1 VGADRWA
8 VEAVPGED
16 KNRPFRCHQWWITMN
31 GIYTHEGLDVAQ
43 LAADRI
49 YGFAQLQSSAAEGE
63 YRLTRQSDR
72 GRVEEGRAPCS
83 PCHRER
89 VNGAVAGDARAVGLL
104 SS

>member
-1 VGADRWA
+1 
-8 VEAVPGED
+8 
-16 KNRPFRCHQWWITMN
+16 MN
-31 GIYTHEGLDVAQ
+31 GIYVHEGLDVAQ
-43 LAADRI
+43 LAADRG
-49 YGFAQLQSSAAEGE
+49 YEFAQLQSSAAEGE
-63 YRLTRQSDR
+63 YRLTRQPNR